1 MNPLPDSERLLNDVL
16 AEESSAGFREALLGE
31 TLRLARR
38 RRRWRQTRQTGGA
51 LALVAVVAAL
61 AWQTMP
67 PRTSTPAR
75 PVQSYQLVRS
85 RPFSAEL
92 IVTTQPL
99 PAGQLAASFAAANL
113 VRTTASS
120 GRYREIGDDELLAL
134 AAPRAAAL
142 VRHGL
147 HEAELVFIEPVD
159 EEPSREN

>member
-16 AEESSAGFREALLGE
+16 ADESSAGFREALLGE

-38 RRRWRQTRQTGGA
+38 RRRWRKTRQIGGA

-61 AWQTMP
+61 IWRTLP
-67 PRTSTPAR
+67 PRISTPAR
-75 PVQSYQLVRS
+75 PAQSYQLVRS
-85 RPFSAEL
+85 RPFPTER
-92 IVTTQPL
+92 IVTTQPV

-134 AAPRAAAL
+134 AGPRPAAL
-142 VRHGL
+142 VRLGP

-159 EEPSREN
+159 EEPSRNN